1 VGPKWKDRGDTG
13 IEPVTS
19 CTQSRNHTTRPI
31 TRARTIGVESL
42 ALVQDSWVR
51 AEDWDWIEGGG
62 QESIGSIAGPERG
75 VWVVRPRSK
84 DQQSSEV
91 V

>member
-1 VGPKWKDRGDTG
+1 
-13 IEPVTS
+13 
-19 CTQSRNHTTRPI
+19 
-31 TRARTIGVESL
+31 VESL

-62 QESIGSIAGPERG
+62 QSIGLIAGPERG
-75 VWVVRPRSK
+75 VWVARPRST